1 MDRVFLRLNHE
12 NRTIISAVAQI
23 ISTVQKSGISRNM
36 KYNKP
41 LKIIKVIKNCGE
53 FMFSFFLMS
62 QLARNITYASLK
74 NSEGWMLGISGIFSH
89 HLAPLYESHNGV
101 KTKHW
106 KIKVKIIRIHANL
119 WFFNDFTG
127 NFRRIRKSTA
137 IYINALTCW

>member
-23 ISTVQKSGISRNM
+23 ISTVQKSGISRNT

-53 FMFSFFLMS
+53 SMFSFFLMS

-74 NSEGWMLGISGIFSH
+74 NSEG
-89 HLAPLYESHNGV
+89 
-101 KTKHW
+101 
-106 KIKVKIIRIHANL
+106 
-119 WFFNDFTG
+119 
-127 NFRRIRKSTA
+127 
-137 IYINALTCW
+137 

>member
-23 ISTVQKSGISRNM
+23 ISTVQKSGISKNT

-53 FMFSFFLMS
+53 SMFSFFLMS

-74 NSEGWMLGISGIFSH
+74 NSEG
-89 HLAPLYESHNGV
+89 
-101 KTKHW
+101 
-106 KIKVKIIRIHANL
+106 
-119 WFFNDFTG
+119 
-127 NFRRIRKSTA
+127 
-137 IYINALTCW
+137 